1 MLRGQKIGRNIFQIT
16 YSRAK
21 SVSAEFMNNKKIY
34 YTKDYKAK
42 EMLSVLNILKGEILF
57 NKKMFKRKDLTQ
69 RTTTNYVISR
79 STFSVIIS

>member
-42 EMLSVLNILKGEILF
+42 EMLSVLKILKGKFCSIKRCS
-57 NKKMFKRKDLTQ
+57 KKKTLHKELQPIMSFHVAPFL
-69 RTTTNYVISR
+69 
-79 STFSVIIS
+79 